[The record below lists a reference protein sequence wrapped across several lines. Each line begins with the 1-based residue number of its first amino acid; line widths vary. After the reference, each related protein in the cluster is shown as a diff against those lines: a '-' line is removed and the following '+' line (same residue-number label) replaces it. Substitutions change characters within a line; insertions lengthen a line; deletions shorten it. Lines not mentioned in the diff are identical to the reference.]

1 VVSAER
7 VATGRLDDALPG
19 AIDAAAVHPLVTDI
33 DDDELRAQLLL
44 LARRLLAQ
52 PE

>member
-7 VATGRLDDALPG
+7 VAVGRLDDALPG
-19 AIDAAAVHPLVTDI
+19 VIGTAAVHRLATDI
-33 DDDELRAQLLL
+33 DDDELRAQLLPL
-44 LARRLLAQ
+44 TRRLFAL